1 MSSRVRVEQEHG
13 FVLHLS
19 PYRETSLIVDAFS
32 RDHGRVALMA
42 KGARR
47 PRSGLRGTLME
58 FQPLELA
65 WVGGGEMKTLTRA
78 EWQGGQ
84 PLLTGRALLFG
95 YYLNELLMR
104 LLPREDAHP
113 ALFDAY
119 AATLAELACSPGEA
133 ALRRFEYD
141 LLRELGV
148 GAPLDVCA
156 DGGEAVEPERYYA
169 YLPERGLVEVDPDR
183 LEGPCFSGRA
193 LLAMAQD
200 DYRAPET
207 LLEAKQ
213 LMRMLINHTLGGQ
226 PLNARR
232 VFMELQEL

>member
-1 MSSRVRVEQEHG
+1 MNGRTRVDQQYG

-32 RDHGRVALMA
+32 RDHGRVALIA

-65 WVGGGEMKTLTRA
+65 WVGGGELKTLTRA

-119 AATLAELACSPGEA
+119 AATLAELARGAGEV

-148 GAPLDVCA
+148 AAPLDMCA
-156 DGGEAVEPERYYA
+156 DGGEPVDAARHYA

-183 LEGPCFSGRA
+183 VDGPCFSGRA
-193 LLAMAQD
+193 LLAMAQE

-207 LLEAKQ
+207 LAQAKQ

>member
-1 MSSRVRVEQEHG
+1 MSRTRVEQEHG

-19 PYRETSLIVDAFS
+19 PYRETSLIAEAFS
-32 RDHGRVALMA
+32 RDHGRVALVA

-119 AATLAELACSPGEA
+119 AATLAELARSADEA

-148 GAPLDVCA
+148 AAPLDVCA
-156 DGGEAVEPERYYA
+156 DGGEAVDPARHYA

-183 LEGPCFSGRA
+183 VDGPCFSGRA
-193 LLAMAQD
+193 LLAMVQD
-200 DYRAPET
+200 DYRDPQT
-207 LLEAKQ
+207 RQEAKQ

-226 PLNARR
+226 ALNARR

>member
-1 MSSRVRVEQEHG
+1 MSAKQRIDQEQG
-13 FVLHLS
+13 YVLHLL
-19 PYRETSLIVDAFS
+19 PYRETSLIVEAFT
-32 RDHGRVALMA
+32 RNHGRVALIA

-65 WVGGGEMKTLTRA
+65 WVGASEMKTLTRA
-78 EWQGGQ
+78 EWLGGQ

-113 ALFDAY
+113 ALFDVY
-119 AATLAELACSPGEA
+119 AATLAGLVHGADEA
-133 ALRRFEYD
+133 TLRCFEYG
-141 LLRELGV
+141 LLRELGY

-156 DGGEAVEPERYYA
+156 DSGAAVDPDAHYA
-169 YLPERGLVEVDPDR
+169 YLLERGPVEVDADSVD
-183 LEGPCFSGRA
+183 GPCLRGST
-193 LLAMAQD
+193 LLAIARN
-200 DYRAPET
+200 DYSAAET
-207 LLEAKQ
+207 LLQAKQ
-213 LMRMLINHTLGGQ
+213 LMRMLINHYLGGQ